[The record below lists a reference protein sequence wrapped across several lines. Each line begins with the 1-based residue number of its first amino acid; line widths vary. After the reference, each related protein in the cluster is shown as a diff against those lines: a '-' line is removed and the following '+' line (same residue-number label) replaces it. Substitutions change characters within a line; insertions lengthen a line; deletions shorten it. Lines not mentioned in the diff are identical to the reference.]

1 MMLKQSIPDWCFYRE
16 DIPADDYY
24 RALRQIGYGAV
35 EMVDEE
41 RWPAARKAGLEILSR
56 P

>member
-1 MMLKQSIPDWCFYRE
+1 MLKQSIPDWCFYKG

-24 RALRQIGYGAV
+24 RALREIGYGAV